1 MAKQVFIWFGLGYVI
16 VTLVATFHAVWTGA
30 GNAAQFMEL
39 TTALLTWPVA
49 AGGFATAV
57 RFARGG
63 YDAGVA
69 KAAPKKGAV

>member
-30 GNAAQFMEL
+30 DNAAQFMEL

-49 AGGFATAV
+49 AGGVATAV
-57 RFARGG
+57 RLARGG
-63 YDAGVA
+63 DGAGAA
-69 KAAPKKGAV
+69 KAAPTKGSV